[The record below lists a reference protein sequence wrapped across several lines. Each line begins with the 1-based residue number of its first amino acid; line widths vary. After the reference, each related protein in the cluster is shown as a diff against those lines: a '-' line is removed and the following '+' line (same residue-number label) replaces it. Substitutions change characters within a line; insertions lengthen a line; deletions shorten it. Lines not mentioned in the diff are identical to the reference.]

1 MIINNMNSIKKFY
14 FFEKI
19 FKIIFSLDNKLMFT
33 SVQPLMYPAK
43 TSYKNILINTFF
55 FLSNLNI
62 KDFIKTL
69 ILLIFFLF
77 IDILKILYLPII
89 IFFYFSKYRFV
100 QLQYNQI
107 GASTQH
113 LNIMVKKNFIDGY
126 KSIILMPSTTE
137 FSFFSEIFENLIIVN
152 NLFLNVLLMPLK
164 HTNFI
169 SCTTKKVEHHLNSNL
184 KLVHSSPFSKITNRF
199 KKKNKEKTKNIFK
212 FKDKYV
218 KENYN
223 YFKKKYPHVDLKKT
237 IIIHH
242 RERNYKKT
250 SHLRGSLIST
260 YKPSIRYLLSK
271 GFVVI
276 RLIHSRSTKL
286 FFKNKKYIEIN
297 MEELVNKKLQFLIL
311 KKCKG
316 FIATDSGP
324 NSIGSLLDMPVY
336 NTNVYGINV
345 NAINKSGVY
354 ILKKIKRLNK
364 TLTYKELIDLGYY
377 KGFCYSRRYAEK
389 IGLSPIDNSAEEI
402 LLGLKEF
409 IKLNNKYKPNKK
421 QINFKNS
428 LPDYIELKHYDSN
441 ISNAFIKKN
450 ETLFKELI

>member
-1 MIINNMNSIKKFY
+1 M
-14 FFEKI
+14 
-19 FKIIFSLDNKLMFT
+19 
-33 SVQPLMYPAK
+33 
-43 TSYKNILINTFF
+43 
-55 FLSNLNI
+55 
-62 KDFIKTL
+62 
-69 ILLIFFLF
+69 
-77 IDILKILYLPII
+77 
-89 IFFYFSKYRFV
+89 
-100 QLQYNQI
+100 
-107 GASTQH
+107 
-113 LNIMVKKNFIDGY
+113 
-126 KSIILMPSTTE
+126 
-137 FSFFSEIFENLIIVN
+137 
-152 NLFLNVLLMPLK
+152 
-164 HTNFI
+164 
-169 SCTTKKVEHHLNSNL
+169 
-184 KLVHSSPFSKITNRF
+184 
-199 KKKNKEKTKNIFK
+199 
-212 FKDKYV
+212 
-218 KENYN
+218 
-223 YFKKKYPHVDLKKT
+223 
-237 IIIHH
+237 
-242 RERNYKKT
+242 
-250 SHLRGSLIST
+250 
-260 YKPSIRYLLSK
+260 
-271 GFVVI
+271 I
-276 RLIHSRSTKL
+276 RLIHSKSTKL
-286 FFKNKKYIEIN
+286 IFKNKKYIEIN

-324 NSIGSLLDMPVY
+324 NSIGSLLNIPVY
-336 NTNVYGINV
+336 NTNVIGINV